1 MNCVCRNANFL
12 LLGRAN
18 METLANFTM
27 ALFMTCLLGLVM
39 YQSTLRLDEKVR
51 YFWFN
56 GADPQKANIT
66 FSNFIIV
73 IALCGK

>member
-1 MNCVCRNANFL
+1 
-12 LLGRAN
+12 

-27 ALFMTCLLGLVM
+27 ALFMTCLLGLIM
-39 YQSTLRLDEKVR
+39 YQSAFRLDEKAQ

-66 FSNFIIV
+66 LPDFVIV
-73 IALCGK
+73 IALCGR

>member
-1 MNCVCRNANFL
+1 
-12 LLGRAN
+12 

-27 ALFMTCLLGLVM
+27 ALFMTCLLVLVM
-39 YQSTLRLDEKVR
+39 YQSALRLGEKAQ

-66 FSNFIIV
+66 SPDFVIV
-73 IALCGK
+73 IALCGKYYLVI